1 VASVTAQPVPS
12 RPTLAGRVRD
22 LSAGAPV
29 EALVLAAA
37 VPPLFL
43 HATYQPHASVGI
55 ASTSVDITLADLAI
69 AAVVVAAG
77 IRARRDGFEP
87 LRRARWV
94 LFAAAA
100 FVGIGLLAL
109 GTPAVL
115 GEDYDYAV
123 HVVSALKLAWYALL
137 LPATALVVRTG
148 TDAVPLFRAVV
159 LWSAAA
165 TGWGVLQFLGIVTE
179 FQGKRPGQRE
189 PSFVGIHDFA
199 ALSGAALTLGLAAL
213 LLAGRRP
220 LGGRSWLAAA
230 LVAGAVGLVLSGAL
244 TGVAGLWLAAAALL
258 LAVRTIQGVSGRRA
272 LATVGVVLAVTAGAM
287 TMRADAITKFAEFL
301 GIRDRVTDT
310 RVESYAQRTLL
321 AYIGAR
327 IWLDHPI
334 AGVGWQASSEEWAYA
349 PYLDDARRRFPD
361 EPDRAFPSAGSPW
374 GVQNLYLQ
382 VLADLGIVGFGAL
395 VALFVAAVVAALR
408 GIRGSP
414 VPLVGLAWLLVAAG
428 IWSGIGLVPGIPLAA
443 LTFVALALTTARG

>member
-1 VASVTAQPVPS
+1 M
-12 RPTLAGRVRD
+12 
-22 LSAGAPV
+22 
-29 EALVLAAA
+29 LAAA

-43 HATYQPHASVGI
+43 HATYQPHASLDI
-55 ASTSVDITLADLAI
+55 ASTSVDVTLADLAI
-69 AAVVVAAG
+69 AAVVVAAT
-77 IRARRDGFEP
+77 IRARREGLDP

-94 LFAAAA
+94 LVAVTA
-100 FVGIGLLAL
+100 FVALALLAL
-109 GTPAVL
+109 ATPAVL
-115 GEDYDYAV
+115 GEEYAYAT

-137 LPATALVVRTG
+137 VPATALVVRTAS
-148 TDAVPLFRAVV
+148 DAVPLFRAVV

-165 TGWGVLQFLGIVTE
+165 TGWGLLQFLGIVSE

-199 ALSGAALTLGLAAL
+199 ALSGAALTLGLTAL
-213 LLAGRRP
+213 LLTGRRP
-220 LGGRSWLAAA
+220 LDGRGWMAAA
-230 LVAGAVGLVLSGAL
+230 LVAGALGIVLSGAL
-244 TGVAGLWLAAAALL
+244 TGVAGLWLAAVALL
-258 LAVRTIQGVSGRRA
+258 LAVRVIQGVHGRHA
-272 LATVGVVLAVTAGAM
+272 LVTVGIVLAVTAGTM
-287 TMRADAITKFAEFL
+287 TMRADNITRFAEFL
-301 GIRDRVTDT
+301 GLRDRVVDT
-310 RVESYAQRTLL
+310 RVESYTQRTLL
-321 AYIGAR
+321 AYIGVR

-334 AGVGWQASSEEWAYA
+334 LGVGWQASSTDWAYT

-361 EPDRAFPSAGSPW
+361 EPDQAFPSPEHRW

-382 VLADLGIVGFGAL
+382 VLADLGLVGFGAL
-395 VALFVAAVVAALR
+395 LALFGTAVAAALR